1 MTLFMQKQTKILAI
15 CFFIF
20 AVAVLSPL
28 AVPAQQSTLKGI
40 LQDAK
45 SNPVEFA
52 SVALMQL
59 KDSAL
64 VKVAVTNATGVFT
77 FDNIMAGQYLLQ
89 SNYVGL
95 PNLFKSDITVTAGQ
109 VLDLGILHFKESAAT
124 LEEVQVTAQRRM
136 VEVQPDRIAFNVE
149 GTVNASGSNGLELL
163 RKAPGVQVDNN
174 DNIIVL
180 GRSGVLIYIDG
191 KRLPLSG
198 DQLSNYLSS
207 LQASQ
212 IDRIDII
219 SNPGAKYEAEGNA
232 GIIDIRLK
240 RDKNMGANGSLNTTL
255 TQGVHTR
262 GNAQLTGNYRNKRL
276 NVFGN
281 IGLDGGENFNRML
294 FFSEL
299 NKLVLEEITKEQTRN
314 RGQNARIGAD
324 FFVAKQHTIGFIAT
338 GNFGSNKETI
348 FDRISIAPQSSAKAI
363 DSVLVANTLA
373 NRTRNNQS
381 YNLNYRFDNNK
392 NRSVNIDLDYGSYRT
407 DQLRDQPNNYYNA
420 NESVLLTSIHNAFDT
435 PSDIEIFTAKID
447 VESKS
452 LGGQLG
458 YGAKFSKV
466 VSDNTFLFFDV
477 LRGEKIRNNRNSN
490 TFVYD
495 EQVSAGYVSY
505 NRSLSSAIKLSAG
518 LRAEYTDATGN
529 LTTFDTTLQEPP
541 VQFNY
546 LSMFP
551 NVGFTYSKNPMHV
564 WNLNFGRRINRPDYN
579 VLNPFNNQWSQLSY
593 EKGNPFLKPEIVN
606 NVELGYTVAYAFNF
620 KLAYSETNNQIT
632 RLIGPDERDP
642 RSSFI
647 NWDNLATQKVTS
659 FNLSAPFD
667 VTKWWSVY
675 LNANLS
681 HISNQAD
688 YGNGAVVNV
697 KAFNWNVFQQST
709 FSLPHGWKAEIS
721 GWYSGPGVWGGV
733 FLTDPMY
740 SLDLG
745 IQKKFFHEQLAL
757 RLSVSDVTYQSW
769 WSGYSLFNG
778 LRSAGYGK
786 NDTRAVT
793 FNVNYNFGNQ
803 SVKSRERRTGIE
815 SEAGRVKE

>member
-1 MTLFMQKQTKILAI
+1 MNKQTTNFAFRWISFV
-15 CFFIF
+15 FFTLLS
-20 AVAVLSPL
+20 VAMH
-28 AVPAQQSTLKGI
+28 AQQGTLKGI
-40 LQDAK
+40 LQDSKGEATA
-45 SNPVEFA
+45 FA
-52 SVALMQL
+52 TAALLQS
-59 KDSAL
+59 KDSTL
-64 VKVAVTNATGVFT
+64 VKVVLADEAGVFV
-77 FDNIMAGQYLLQ
+77 FENIAAGQYLLK

-95 PNLFKSDITVTAGQ
+95 PNLYKSSINVLAGQ
-109 VLDLGILHFKESAAT
+109 VTDLGILTFAEGATT
-124 LEEVQVTAQRRM
+124 LEEVQVTTQRRL
-136 VEVQPDRIAFNVE
+136 VDVQPDRIAFNVE

-262 GNAQLTGNYRNKRL
+262 GNVQLMGNYRNKHMNL
-276 NVFGN
+276 FGN
-281 IGLDGGENFNRML
+281 IGLDGGENFSNMDFYSEMNQLVIIEKNR
-294 FFSEL
+294 EL
-299 NKLVLEEITKEQTRN
+299 REY

-324 FFVAKQHTIGFIAT
+324 FFLSKHHTLGFIAT
-338 GNFGSNKETI
+338 GNFGSNQETVLN
-348 FDRISIAPQSSAKAI
+348 RISIAPQAAAMNI
-363 DSVLVANTLA
+363 DSILVANTLSDQK
-373 NRTRNNQS
+373 RNNQS
-381 YNLNYRFDNNK
+381 YNLNYRFDNGK
-392 NRSVNIDLDYGSYRT
+392 SSTVNIDFDYGAYRN
-407 DQLRDQPNNYYNA
+407 DLLRDQPNNYYNA
-420 NESVLLTSIHNAFDT
+420 NETTLLTSIYNAFDT
-435 PSDIEIFTAKID
+435 PSDIEIYTAKID
-447 VESKS
+447 VETKT

-466 VSDNTFLFFDV
+466 VSDNTFLFYDV
-477 LRGEKIRNNRNSN
+477 LNGTKIRNNRNSN
-490 TFVYD
+490 TFLYD
-495 EQVSAGYVSY
+495 EQVTAGYLSY
-505 NRSLSSAIKLSAG
+505 NRSLSGTISMSAG
-518 LRAEYTDATGN
+518 LRAEHTDATGN
-529 LTTFDTTLQEPP
+529 LATFDTTLNEPP
-541 VQFNY
+541 VEFNY
-546 LSMFP
+546 LSWFP
-551 NVGFTYSKNPMHV
+551 SVGFTYSKNPMHV
-564 WNLNFGRRINRPDYN
+564 WNFNIGRRINRPDYN
-579 VLNPFNNQWSQLSY
+579 VLNPFNNQLSQLSF
-593 EKGNPFLKPEIVN
+593 EKGNPFLRPEIVN
-606 NVELGYTVAYAFNF
+606 NVELGYTLFYAFNF
-620 KLAYSETNNQIT
+620 KIAFSNTSNQIT

-647 NWDNLATQKVTS
+647 SWDNLATQKITS

-667 VTKWWSVY
+667 ITKRWSVY
-675 LNANLS
+675 LNANAS
-681 HISNQAD
+681 HTNNQAD

-709 FSLPHGWKAEIS
+709 ISLARGWKAEVS

-733 FLTDPMY
+733 FLSDPMY

-745 IQKKFFHEQLAL
+745 LQKKFFNEQLAL
-757 RLSVSDVTYQSW
+757 RLSVSDVTYQAW

-778 LRSAGYGK
+778 LRSAGSGK
-786 NDTRAVT
+786 YDSRAVT
-793 FNVNYNFGNQ
+793 LNVNYNFGNQ
-803 SVKSRERRTGIE
+803 NVKSRERRTGIE

>member
-1 MTLFMQKQTKILAI
+1 VEKQIRRFAFGWIAFTFSTLFSLTVQ
-15 CFFIF
+15 
-20 AVAVLSPL
+20 
-28 AVPAQQSTLKGI
+28 AQQSTLKGI

-45 SNPVEFA
+45 GNPAAFA
-52 SVALMQL
+52 TAALLQL
-59 KDSAL
+59 KDSVL
-64 VKVAVTNATGVFT
+64 VKAAVANEAGVFI
-77 FDNIMAGQYLLQ
+77 FQNIPAGQYRLK
-89 SNYVGL
+89 SSYVGL
-95 PNLFKSDITVTAGQ
+95 PTLLKSNVNVLAGQ
-109 VLDLGILHFKESAAT
+109 VTDLGILTFGEGAAT

-174 DNIIVL
+174 DNIVVL

-198 DQLSNYLSS
+198 DQMSNYLSS

-262 GNAQLTGNYRNKRL
+262 GNAQLTGNYRNKKF

-281 IGLDGGENFNRML
+281 IGLDGGQNFSRMD
-294 FFSEL
+294 FYSEL
-299 NKLVLEEITKEQTRN
+299 NQLVLAETTREQRES

-324 FFVAKQHTIGFIAT
+324 FFLSEKHTLGFIAT
-338 GNFGSNKETI
+338 GNFGSTRETI
-348 FDRISIAPQSSAKAI
+348 FNRISIAPQASAVAI
-363 DSVLVANTLA
+363 DSVLVANTQSDQK
-373 NRTRNNQS
+373 RNNQS
-381 YNLNYRFDNNK
+381 YNLNYRFDNGK
-392 NRSVNIDLDYGSYRT
+392 VSSVNIDLDYGSYKS

-435 PSDIEIFTAKID
+435 PSDIEIYTAKID
-447 VESKS
+447 VETKT
-452 LGGQLG
+452 LGGKLG

-466 VSDNTFLFFDV
+466 VSDNTFLFYDV
-477 LRGEKIRNNRNSN
+477 RNGSNIRNNRNSN
-490 TFVYD
+490 IFLYD
-495 EQVSAGYVSY
+495 EQVTAGYFSY
-505 NRSLSSAIKLSAG
+505 SRSLSSAINMSAG
-518 LRAEYTDATGN
+518 LRAEHTDATGN
-529 LTTFDTTLQEPP
+529 LTTFDATLQEPP

-546 LSMFP
+546 LSWFP
-551 NVGFTYSKNPMHV
+551 NLGFTYSKNPIHA
-564 WNLNFGRRINRPDYN
+564 WNLNLGRRINRPDYN

-606 NVELGYTVAYAFNF
+606 NVELGYTLAYAFNF
-620 KLAYSETNNQIT
+620 KLAYSNTSNQIT
-632 RLIGPDERDP
+632 RLIGPDERDA

-647 NWDNLATQKVTS
+647 SWDNLATQKITS

-667 VTKWWSVY
+667 ATKWWSIY
-675 LNANLS
+675 LNANAS
-681 HISNQAD
+681 HTNNQAD

-709 FSLPHGWKAEIS
+709 FSLPRGWKAELS

-733 FLTDPMY
+733 FLSDPMY

-778 LRSAGYGK
+778 LRSEGSGK
-786 NDTRAVT
+786 NDSRAVT
-793 FNVNYNFGNQ
+793 LNLNYNFGNQ
-803 SVKSRERRTGIE
+803 EVKSRQRNTGIE
-815 SEAGRVKE
+815 SEAGRVKG